1 MFCLL
6 NQAFATID
14 HLIWDAV
21 VALHGPN
28 ARESRHKR
36 PAGGGG
42 IADGGSRRGR
52 MVWFHG
58 DYAYLQQHISRLGH
72 I

>member
-6 NQAFATID
+6 NQALATTD
-14 HLIWDAV
+14 HIIWDAV

-28 ARESRHKR
+28 ASESRHKR

-42 IADGGSRRGR
+42 IADGRFGGGR
-52 MVWFHG
+52 VPRFHG
-58 DYAYLQQHISRLGH
+58 DYAHL
-72 I
+72 